1 MLRQRPGYPSA
12 NRTKKGSEYVSKEQ
26 YSDPFFCPG
35 TSAFD
40 QDIYVSTR
48 PDTASP
54 WPPPKRIDHPAINTP
69 ASETRASLSADGT
82 RLYFGRKLNVDD
94 PGDVQVSTRT
104 KITGGR

>member
-1 MLRQRPGYPSA
+1 VLRQRRGYPSA

-26 YSDPFFCPG
+26 YFGPFFCPG

-54 WPPPKRIDHPAINTP
+54 WSPPKRIDYPAINTP
-69 ASETRASLSADGT
+69 ASETCASL
-82 RLYFGRKLNVDD
+82 
-94 PGDVQVSTRT
+94 
-104 KITGGR
+104 